1 MMKKGKEKQKRYFD
15 RQSRTLKKLSTGDVI
30 RMLCPGDSKWS
41 LNKVIEVMGFGSYL
55 VEVDGRRYRRNR
67 KHLRTT
73 AEQLPVQTEL
83 SDTEESL
90 TDEAIEKQ
98 AEVDAIGVQRSG
110 EDGRLRRKRG
120 EAVAL

>member
-1 MMKKGKEKQKRYFD
+1 
-15 RQSRTLKKLSTGDVI
+15 
-30 RMLCPGDSKWS
+30 
-41 LNKVIEVMGFGSYL
+41 MGFRSYL
-55 VEVDGRRYRRNR
+55 VEVDGKRCRRNR